1 LPGIDVAKKGSQFS
15 AVDERTPI
23 SFVRRRQRAELHLIA
38 VKIAADTQFFNRFKA
53 TIDGN
58 DQPIMEAMMLEVRRR
73 AKEIDPQVS
82 VPDGTRIIVVL
93 AELAGAFPSSG

>member
-1 LPGIDVAKKGSQFS
+1 M
-15 AVDERTPI
+15 DERGPI

-38 VKIAADTQFFNRFKA
+38 EKIAADKQFFNKFKA

-58 DQPIMEAMMLEVRRR
+58 DQSKMEAMMLEVRSR
-73 AKEIDPQVS
+73 AKEIDPQVT

-93 AELAGAFPSSG
+93 AELAGAFRSG